1 MESLDVGDGDAKLSF
16 EGRRESQA
24 VPGIWRP
31 LHVING
37 TRLHVND
44 ATMHG
49 LESHQ
54 AEPSKPIDRFRF
66 TSIEVQK
73 LQNFF
78 YREQKLLPKHLVR
91 LARV

>member
-1 MESLDVGDGDAKLSF
+1 MLVTAMRSFLLRVG
-16 EGRRESQA
+16 
-24 VPGIWRP
+24 
-31 LHVING
+31 G

-54 AEPSKPIDRFRF
+54 AEPPKPIDRFRF

-78 YREQKLLPKHLVR
+78 TESRSSFQNPQ
-91 LARV
+91 